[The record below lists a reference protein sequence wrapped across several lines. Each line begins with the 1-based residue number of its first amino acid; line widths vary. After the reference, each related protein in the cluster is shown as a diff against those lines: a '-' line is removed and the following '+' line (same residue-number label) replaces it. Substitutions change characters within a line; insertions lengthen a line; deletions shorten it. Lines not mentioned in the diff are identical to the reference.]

1 MSIIKSII
9 KTGAKAAVAFGA
21 AQLGGQLF
29 GPTGAKFGKALGASL
44 MARGGGADMG
54 TVSGQYIPRN
64 INLSQFGMGTY
75 QAGAA
80 RSTPIQQISTDPLR
94 LRAEWDYSLREY
106 MLLGSIH
113 HNLQILLK
121 LQNTYGRHYTE
132 KNF

>member
-1 MSIIKSII
+1 MKIKDIF

-29 GPTGAKFGKALGASL
+29 GPTGAKVGKALGASL

-75 QAGAA
+75 QAGSA
-80 RSTPIQQISTDPLR
+80 RSDPIKQITTDPEKILS
-94 LRAEWDYSLREY
+94 EWDYRLTQYARKAYVQTRIARSA
-106 MLLGSIH
+106 
-113 HNLQILLK
+113 K
-121 LQNTYGRHYTE
+121 V
-132 KNF
+132 

>member
-80 RSTPIQQISTDPLR
+80 MGTPIQQISTDPLK
-94 LRAEWDYSLREY
+94 LRAEWDYRLEY
-106 MLLGSIH
+106 MLLRRYMKS
-113 HNLQILLK
+113 
-121 LQNTYGRHYTE
+121 TTT
-132 KNF
+132 

>member
-29 GPTGAKFGKALGASL
+29 GPTGAKFGKALGGSL

-94 LRAEWDYSLREY
+94 LRAEWDYRLREY
-106 MLLGSIH
+106 MLLRRYMKS
-113 HNLQILLK
+113 
-121 LQNTYGRHYTE
+121 TTT
-132 KNF
+132 